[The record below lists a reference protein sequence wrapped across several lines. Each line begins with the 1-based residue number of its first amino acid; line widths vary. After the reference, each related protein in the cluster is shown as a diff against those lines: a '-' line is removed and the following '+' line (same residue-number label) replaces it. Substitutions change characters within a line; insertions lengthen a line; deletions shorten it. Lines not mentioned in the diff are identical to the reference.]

1 MNGPLLGFVARRMWN
16 SSRETLGSHLLISA
30 MTAITLFIFSAFLL
44 LQENLESLLKVWG
57 DQIQMN
63 VYLEKNLAVEQ
74 VQSLLTRIRDLPE
87 VERVRYISQEQA
99 WREFQETL
107 GAQAGVLQG
116 LPQDVLPAS
125 FEIWLRPQFRD
136 AARVNAFAGRVRDE
150 KGIAAV
156 EYARDWFDR
165 LGLVV
170 RAVQWAKW
178 VLGSVLFLA
187 TFFIVDSAIKLAL
200 VARREEV
207 EIMQLVGASE
217 ALIQAPFVLEGMI
230 RGILGAVVAV
240 LCLWGLFRSLDHELS
255 SITAA
260 LGAASRVEFLPMRT
274 ILLILMVGWFLGAAG
289 SLFSLRRF
297 LRTWK
302 G

>member
-1 MNGPLLGFVARRMWN
+1 
-16 SSRETLGSHLLISA
+16 

-44 LQENLESLLKVWG
+44 LQENLEALLKVWG
-57 DQIQMN
+57 DQIQIN

-99 WREFQETL
+99 WREFQDTL

-116 LPQDVLPAS
+116 LPEDVLPAS

-136 AARVNAFAGRVRDE
+136 AARVNAFADRVRDE

-178 VLGSVLFLA
+178 VLGGVLFLA

-230 RGILGAVVAV
+230 RGILGAMLAV
-240 LCLWGLFRSLDHELS
+240 LCLWGLFRSFDHELS

-260 LGAASRVEFLPMRT
+260 LGAASRVEFLPGRS